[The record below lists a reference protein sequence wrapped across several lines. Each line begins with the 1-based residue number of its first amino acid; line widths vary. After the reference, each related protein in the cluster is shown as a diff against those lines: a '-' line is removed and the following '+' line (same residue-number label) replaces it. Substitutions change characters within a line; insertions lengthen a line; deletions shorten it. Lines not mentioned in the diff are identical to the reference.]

1 MKDKEIAGRRNF
13 LKDYMAGVAGQNGRK
28 LKNGN

>member
-1 MKDKEIAGRRNF
+1 MKDKEIAGRRIF
-13 LKDYMAGVAGQNGRK
+13 LKDSMAGAAWQNGRK